1 MPEPDAIPVS
11 ASIASTGKGI
21 RYIGQ
26 HCYGYSGEIIVA
38 NATVTCLEF
47 TSGSGYIM
55 TNFTQSIDSTA
66 IDQGQLIGF
75 SIELNGVVVNSF
87 VEFVRSM
94 AGQEF
99 LGLQT
104 YEFLIP
110 PFTEVETKAYTD
122 DSSNNPFY
130 HTITGRVY
138 GAV

>member
-1 MPEPDAIPVS
+1 MAKAEGIPPT
-11 ASIASTGKGI
+11 ASTASVGPRI
-21 RYIGQ
+21 NYLGQ
-26 HCYGYSGEIIVA
+26 HIYAFSGQIIVA

-47 TSGSGYIM
+47 TSGAGYIM
-55 TNFTQSIDSTA
+55 ANFTQSIDSTA

-75 SIELNGVVVNSF
+75 SIELNEVVVNSF

-110 PFTEVETKAYTD
+110 PFTLVTTKAYTD

-130 HTITGRVY
+130 HTMTGRVY
-138 GAV
+138 DV